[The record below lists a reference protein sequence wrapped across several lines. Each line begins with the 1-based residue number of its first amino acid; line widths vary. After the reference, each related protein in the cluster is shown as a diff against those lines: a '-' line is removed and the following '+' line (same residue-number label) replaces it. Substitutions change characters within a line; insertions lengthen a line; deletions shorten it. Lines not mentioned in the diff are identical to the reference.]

1 VRLNYR
7 REENLLHLLL
17 GHTPLQEPLAMRNR
31 YRSHLAAVALL
42 LVSATARAADP
53 VAVRL
58 LDLES
63 VVGASWEPEPPTSTM
78 RLLQY
83 RVAGAGGA
91 GSATFVVYYFGAG
104 QGGSNAANIERWQS
118 QFTTADGGPVEPVIT
133 TSKAG
138 DVPVTL
144 VELRGSYARSL
155 GMGQGV
161 DAQPDQTLLAAIV
174 ETPKGN
180 LFAQLHGPT
189 ATVAPAR
196 GDFEA
201 FLVGLKPVAR
211 P

>member
-1 VRLNYR
+1 MFVRSLSR
-7 REENLLHLLL
+7 
-17 GHTPLQEPLAMRNR
+17 LA
-31 YRSHLAAVALL
+31 SAAVL
-42 LVSATARAADP
+42 LVSAAASAVGP
-53 VAVRL
+53 IAVRF

-63 VVGASWEPEPPTSTM
+63 VVGAGWEEEQPTSTM

-91 GSATFVVYYFGAG
+91 GSAAFVVYYFGAG
-104 QGGSNAANIERWQS
+104 QGGSNAANIERWRS

-133 TSKAG
+133 ASKAG
-138 DVPVTL
+138 DMPVTL

-155 GMGQGV
+155 GMGQGA

-201 FLVGLKPVAR
+201 FLASLKAVAQ

>member
-1 VRLNYR
+1 MIWRLFP
-7 REENLLHLLL
+7 LCVLSVLLL
-17 GHTPLQEPLAMRNR
+17 
-31 YRSHLAAVALL
+31 AVP
-42 LVSATARAADP
+42 ARAGEP

-63 VVGASWEPEPPTSTM
+63 VVDAAWEHEQPTSTM

-83 RVAGAGGA
+83 RVAGTGGVGNA
-91 GSATFVVYYFGAG
+91 SFIVYYFGPG

-138 DVPVTL
+138 ELPVTL

-155 GMGQGV
+155 GLGQSV

-196 GDFEA
+196 ADFEA
-201 FLVGLKPVAR
+201 FIAGLRPVKQ

>member
-1 VRLNYR
+1 MFARSLSRL
-7 REENLLHLLL
+7 
-17 GHTPLQEPLAMRNR
+17 A
-31 YRSHLAAVALL
+31 SAAVL
-42 LVSATARAADP
+42 LVSAAVSAAGP

-58 LDLES
+58 LDLQS
-63 VVGASWEPEPPTSTM
+63 VVGASWEPEQPTSTM

-91 GSATFVVYYFGAG
+91 GNATFVVYYFGAG

-201 FLVGLKPVAR
+201 FLAGLEPVAQ

>member
-1 VRLNYR
+1 MRARWITFVVAA
-7 REENLLHLLL
+7 
-17 GHTPLQEPLAMRNR
+17 TLA
-31 YRSHLAAVALL
+31 LATVA
-42 LVSATARAADP
+42 ARADDQ

-58 LDLES
+58 LGLES
-63 VVGASWEPEPPTSTM
+63 AVAPGWEAEQPTSTM

-83 RVAGAGGA
+83 RVPGREGAGNA
-91 GSATFVVYYFGAG
+91 AFVVYYFGPG
-104 QGGSNAANIERWQS
+104 QGGSNAANVERWQS
-118 QFTTADGGPVEPVIT
+118 QFTTADGAPDEPVIT

-138 DVPVTL
+138 DLPVTL
-144 VELRGSYARSL
+144 VELRGSYARSV

-161 DAQPDQTLLAAIV
+161 DAQPDQTLLAGIV

-196 GDFEA
+196 PAFEA
-201 FLVGLKPVAR
+201 FLAGLRPVSG

>member
-1 VRLNYR
+1 M
-7 REENLLHLLL
+7 
-17 GHTPLQEPLAMRNR
+17 MRKR
-31 YRSHLAAVALL
+31 ILSHLASIALL
-42 LVSATARAADP
+42 LAAAAAGAGDA
-53 VAVRL
+53 VAVRFFGM
-58 LDLES
+58 ES
-63 VVGASWEPEPPTSTM
+63 AVDGAWEQEQPTSTM

-83 RVAGAGGA
+83 RVAGVGGA
-91 GSATFVVYYFGAG
+91 GNASFVVYFFGAG

-138 DVPVTL
+138 DLPVTL

-155 GMGQGV
+155 GMGQRV
-161 DAQPDQTLLAAIV
+161 DPQPDQTLLAAIV

-196 GDFEA
+196 GAFEG
-201 FLVGLKPVAR
+201 FLAGLKPA
-211 P
+211 PQP

>member
-1 VRLNYR
+1 MHLFYR
-7 REENLLHLLL
+7 SVLLL
-17 GHTPLQEPLAMRNR
+17 LICVMPFG
-31 YRSHLAAVALL
+31 SG
-42 LVSATARAADP
+42 ARAAGEGQS
-53 VAVRL
+53 VRL

-63 VVGASWEPEPPTSTM
+63 VVGAGWEQEQPSSTM

-83 RVAGAGGA
+83 RVPGAAGADPA
-91 GSATFVVYYFGAG
+91 AFLVYYFGPG

-118 QFTTADGGPVEPVIT
+118 QFATADGGPVEPRVT

-138 DVPVTL
+138 ELPVTL
-144 VELRGSYARSL
+144 VELRGSYARSV
-155 GMGQGV
+155 GMGQRG

-196 GDFEA
+196 AAFET
-201 FLVGLKPVAR
+201 FLAGLKPAAQ

>member
-1 VRLNYR
+1 MFARSLSRL
-7 REENLLHLLL
+7 
-17 GHTPLQEPLAMRNR
+17 A
-31 YRSHLAAVALL
+31 SAAVL
-42 LVSATARAADP
+42 LVSAAVSAAGP
-53 VAVRL
+53 VAVQF

-63 VVGASWEPEPPTSTM
+63 VVGAGWEEEQPTSTM

-83 RVAGAGGA
+83 RVAGAAGA
-91 GSATFVVYYFGAG
+91 GNATFVVYYFGAG

-118 QFTTADGGPVEPVIT
+118 QFTTADGGPVEPVVT

-138 DVPVTL
+138 DMPVTL

-201 FLVGLKPVAR
+201 FLAGLRPVAR
-211 P
+211 S

>member
-1 VRLNYR
+1 MLD
-7 REENLLHLLL
+7 
-17 GHTPLQEPLAMRNR
+17 R
-31 YRSHLAAVALL
+31 YLPIVASAVLL
-42 LVSATARAADP
+42 LVWAGVSAADT

-63 VVGASWEPEPPTSTM
+63 VVGAIWEQEQPTSTM

-83 RVAGAGGA
+83 RVEGAAGAGDA
-91 GSATFVVYYFGAG
+91 AFVVYFFGAG

-118 QFTTADGGPVEPVIT
+118 QFTTADGGPVEPVVT
-133 TSKAG
+133 ASRAG
-138 DVPVTL
+138 DMPVTL

-155 GMGQGV
+155 GMGQRV
-161 DAQPDQTLLAAIV
+161 EPQPDQTLLAAIV
-174 ETPKGN
+174 ETPNGN

-201 FLVGLKPVAR
+201 FLAGLRPVAG

>member
-1 VRLNYR
+1 MR
-7 REENLLHLLL
+7 LLL
-17 GHTPLQEPLAMRNR
+17 RGILT
-31 YRSHLAAVALL
+31 LL
-42 LVSATARAADP
+42 LWAAPLGWGARAAGDD
-53 VAVRL
+53 AQTVRV

-63 VVGASWEPEPPTSTM
+63 MVAAGWEQQPPTSTM

-83 RVAGAGGA
+83 LVHGPAGGDNA
-91 GSATFVVYYFGAG
+91 LFVVYYFGPG

-118 QFTTADGGPVEPVIT
+118 QFTTAEGGPVEPQIT

-138 DVPVTL
+138 DLPVTL
-144 VELRGSYARSL
+144 VELRGNYARSL

-161 DAQPDQTLLAAIV
+161 EAQPDQTLLAAIV

-196 GDFEA
+196 AAFEA
-201 FLVGLKPVAR
+201 FLAGLR
-211 P
+211 PAAQP

>member
-1 VRLNYR
+1 
-7 REENLLHLLL
+7 
-17 GHTPLQEPLAMRNR
+17 MRSICR
-31 YRSHLAAVALL
+31 ALL
-42 LVSATARAADP
+42 LLSFWALPYGGGVQAAGEGR
-53 VAVRL
+53 AVRL

-63 VVGASWEPEPPTSTM
+63 VVPAEWEAEQPTSTM
-78 RLLQY
+78 RLLQC
-83 RVAGAGGA
+83 RVPGPGGTA
-91 GSATFVVYYFGAG
+91 DASFVVYYFGPG

-118 QFTTADGGPVEPVIT
+118 QFTTADGGPVEPVVT

-138 DVPVTL
+138 DLPVTL
-144 VELRGSYARSL
+144 VALQGSYARSL

-161 DAQPDQTLLAAIV
+161 EPQPDQTLLAGIV

-196 GDFEA
+196 AAFEA
-201 FLVGLKPVAR
+201 FLAGLRPVAQ

>member
-1 VRLNYR
+1 MRVQPIPCLMAAA
-7 REENLLHLLL
+7 LLL
-17 GHTPLQEPLAMRNR
+17 
-31 YRSHLAAVALL
+31 LAAVA
-42 LVSATARAADP
+42 RAGDP
-53 VAVRL
+53 VTVRL
-58 LDLES
+58 LELES
-63 VVGASWEPEPPTSTM
+63 VVAPGWEKDQPTSTM

-83 RVAGAGGA
+83 RVPGKTGGDNA
-91 GSATFVVYYFGAG
+91 AFVVYYFGPG

-138 DVPVTL
+138 ELPVTL

-155 GMGQGV
+155 GLGQRV

-196 GDFEA
+196 ADFEA
-201 FLVGLKPVAR
+201 FIAGLRPAR
-211 P
+211 QP

>member
-1 VRLNYR
+1 MFDRYLS
-7 REENLLHLLL
+7 NLAL
-17 GHTPLQEPLAMRNR
+17 T
-31 YRSHLAAVALL
+31 ALL
-42 LVSATARAADP
+42 LVSAAVCAADS

-58 LDLES
+58 LDLQS
-63 VVGASWEPEPPTSTM
+63 VVTADWEKEQPTSTM

-83 RVAGAGGA
+83 RVAGRGGA
-91 GSATFVVYYFGAG
+91 GSASFIVYYFGPG

-138 DVPVTL
+138 DLPVTL
-144 VELRGSYARSL
+144 VELRGNYARSL
-155 GMGQGV
+155 GMGQRV
-161 DAQPDQTLLAAIV
+161 DPQPDQILLAGIV

-196 GDFEA
+196 AAFEA
-201 FLVGLKPVAR
+201 FLAGLKPVAQ

>member
-1 VRLNYR
+1 MVWRLFP
-7 REENLLHLLL
+7 LCVLSFLLL
-17 GHTPLQEPLAMRNR
+17 SVP
-31 YRSHLAAVALL
+31 
-42 LVSATARAADP
+42 ARAGEP

-63 VVGASWEPEPPTSTM
+63 VVDAAWEHEQPTSTM

-83 RVAGAGGA
+83 RVPGKTGGDNA
-91 GSATFVVYYFGAG
+91 AFVVYYFGPG

-138 DVPVTL
+138 ELPVTL

-155 GMGQGV
+155 GLGQSV

-174 ETPKGN
+174 KTPKGN

-196 GDFEA
+196 ADFEA
-201 FLVGLKPVAR
+201 FVAGLRPVKQ